1 MGAIGGGVAVS
12 LARGGLVPQVYDIR
26 PDAAG
31 ALAGVPGPLAS
42 PAEVAR
48 SSDVVMVAVLDA
60 DQARQVITG
69 ADGLLSAA
77 HPGLTVV
84 LLSTV
89 ALPVVRE
96 LAAACAA
103 SGAGFLDCGVTP
115 GDRAAEHGMVAIV
128 GGDERVVE
136 AARPVLDGWARKIV
150 HCGPTGAGMATK
162 IARNVITYGGWRTVA
177 EAAALVRAAGVDP
190 GTLAGVIDAADPE
203 GATLLQLL
211 RMRRDGL
218 PAELAGRIEVLMR
231 KDLDAAR
238 ELAGDLGVGVPLV
251 DVTRDRVRHTL
262 GLPDAAADPATP
274 PAAPGSAPPTTP
286 GSVAP
291 AAPPATPQSAGPAA
305 PPTTPG
311 SVAPAAPPA
320 TPQSAGPAAPPTAPG
335 SVDPT
340 APPTAP
346 GPAEPSSALPADRRE
361 RGLAMMDRVYP
372 GLGGLGEPADPFTT
386 QTVDYLFADVWSRP
400 DLSVRDRRL
409 LTLGVAA
416 ATGRADLIRIQAAG
430 ALDSGELTAPQL
442 REAVLHLALY
452 VGWCDATA
460 THQGV
465 TAALADH
472 AAATPDAAGTGTG
485 TADAATTADAAPSTA
500 STDTAAST
508 ATDPN
513 TDTAPTTPTEQR

>member
-1 MGAIGGGVAVS
+1 MVGLGAIGGGVAVS

-262 GLPDAAADPATP
+262 GLPDAAADPAAP
-274 PAAPGSAPPTTP
+274 PAAPGSAPPT
-286 GSVAP
+286 
-291 AAPPATPQSAGPAA
+291 
-305 PPTTPG
+305 
-311 SVAPAAPPA
+311 
-320 TPQSAGPAAPPTAPG
+320 APG
-335 SVDPT
+335 S
-340 APPTAP
+340 
-346 GPAEPSSALPADRRE
+346 AEPSSALPADRRE

-485 TADAATTADAAPSTA
+485 TGTGTADAATTADAAPSTA
-500 STDTAAST
+500 TP